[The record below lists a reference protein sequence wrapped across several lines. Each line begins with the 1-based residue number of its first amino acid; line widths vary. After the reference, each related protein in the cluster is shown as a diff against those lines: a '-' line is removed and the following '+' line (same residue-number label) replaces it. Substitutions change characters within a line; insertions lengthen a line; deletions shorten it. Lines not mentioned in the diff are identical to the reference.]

1 MPLIQINE
9 DMLLDFLTVLEKVA
23 PIASPRDDEELAI
36 TKQWA
41 QIAKYVQEISEPMAY
56 EPGFDTL
63 KVYWHELETSYR
75 REVRDYQ
82 ARLPGN

>member
-23 PIASPRDDEELAI
+23 PMASPKDDEELAI
-36 TKQWA
+36 TRHWVE
-41 QIAKYVQEISEPMAY
+41 IAKYVQEICEPVAY
-56 EPGFDTL
+56 EPGFDALRT
-63 KVYWHELETSYR
+63 YWHELEISFR

-82 ARLPGN
+82 AQHLGN